1 MVDLYN
7 YKSDEQGAWCVGNKS
22 QKILLDVNEV
32 EYESL
37 NASKNFQ
44 HYLNNNYE
52 KFSQSWTSV
61 WIICLNLP
69 ATLSMIYNYI

>member
-7 YKSDEQGAWCVGNKS
+7 YKARCVGNKS
-22 QKILLDVNEV
+22 QKIQLDVNEAG
-32 EYESL
+32 YESL

-44 HYLNNNYE
+44 DYLNNNYE

-69 ATLSMIYNYI
+69 ASPSMIYNYI

>member
-7 YKSDEQGAWCVGNKS
+7 YKSDEQGARCVGNKTP
-22 QKILLDVNEV
+22 KIQLDVNEA

-52 KFSQSWTSV
+52 KFSQSWTMN
-61 WIICLNLP
+61 NLFKP
-69 ATLSMIYNYI
+69 AC